1 MLGDHC
7 ALQLS
12 PGKKPEEKINM
23 ARESSPVDHMGK
35 KLMDI
40 LTGAGAMGLFAGLF
54 ALTGHDLDPQSVIVS
69 CIDLIV
75 GSLRGD
81 TATQVTQLWD
91 DAKIGLVIYGIVTLI
106 IFAGSI
112 MYCGKRGIITAACG
126 YFGVLL
132 LITGLGHGLN
142 SLYLPVALLAIGL
155 AVAKTM
161 SDRGNLKLGR

>member
-1 MLGDHC
+1 
-7 ALQLS
+7 
-12 PGKKPEEKINM
+12 
-23 ARESSPVDHMGK
+23 MGK

-40 LTGAGAMGLFAGLF
+40 LTATGAMGLFAGLF
-54 ALTGHDLDPQSVIVS
+54 ALTGHDLDPQNVVVA
-69 CIDLIV
+69 CVDWLV

-81 TATQVTQLWD
+81 TGAEVAQLWD
-91 DAKIGLVIYGIVTLI
+91 QAKIGLVIYGLVVLLI
-106 IFAGSI
+106 LAGSV

-132 LITGLGHGLN
+132 LVTGLGHGLS
-142 SLYLPVALLAIGL
+142 SLYLPVALLAVGY

>member
-1 MLGDHC
+1 
-7 ALQLS
+7 
-12 PGKKPEEKINM
+12 
-23 ARESSPVDHMGK
+23 MGK

-54 ALTGHDLDPQSVIVS
+54 VLTGHNLDPPSVVVA
-69 CIDLIV
+69 CLDWIV
-75 GSLRGD
+75 GSLRG
-81 TATQVTQLWD
+81 ATGAEAAQLWD
-91 DAKIGLVIYGIVTLI
+91 QAKIGLVIYGLVCLL
-106 IFAGSI
+106 IFAGSV

-132 LITGLGHGLN
+132 LVTGLGHGLS
-142 SLYLPVALLAIGL
+142 SLYLPIALLAVGL

>member
-1 MLGDHC
+1 
-7 ALQLS
+7 
-12 PGKKPEEKINM
+12 
-23 ARESSPVDHMGK
+23 MGK

-40 LTGAGAMGLFAGLF
+40 LTATGAMGLFAGLF
-54 ALTGHDLDPQSVIVS
+54 ALTGHDLDPQNVIVA
-69 CIDLIV
+69 CLDWLV

-81 TATQVTQLWD
+81 TGAEVAQLWD
-91 DAKIGLVIYGIVTLI
+91 QAKIGLVIYGLAVLLI
-106 IFAGSI
+106 LAGSV

-132 LITGLGHGLN
+132 LITGLGHGLS
-142 SLYLPVALLAIGL
+142 SLYLPVALLAVGY